1 MKLELFN
8 DGTAIFSDCKPS
20 SNLKIEA
27 ECNGYL
33 HIGDK
38 AYPIK
43 DGIASVSTLPQGD
56 YRVKVTT
63 KANIYR
69 AYEHIV
75 VSDNGMAS
83 VDSSHLRNMVIP
95 LKKGV
100 DKLKDDVAELKKQ
113 IKEHERKISGYSL
126 FGN

>member
-8 DGTAIFSDCKPS
+8 DNTAIFSDCKPS

-43 DGIASVSTLPQGD
+43 DGIASVGTLPQGD
-56 YRVKVTT
+56 YNVKVTS

-69 AYEHIV
+69 AYEHII

-83 VDSSHLRNMVIP
+83 VDSTHLRNAIIP
-95 LKKGV
+95 LKETV
-100 DKLKDDVAELKKQ
+100 QKLVEEVTA
-113 IKEHERKISGYSL
+113 
-126 FGN
+126 

>member
-20 SNLKIEA
+20 SNLKIGV

-38 AYPIK
+38 VYPIK
-43 DGIASVSTLPQGD
+43 DGIALVGVLPQGD
-56 YRVKVTT
+56 YSVKVTS

-75 VSDNGMAS
+75 VSDNGRAS
-83 VDSSHLRNMVIP
+83 VDSSHLRDRGIP
-95 LKKGV
+95 LKKRV

-113 IKEHERKISGYSL
+113 IQEHERKISGYSL

>member
-1 MKLELFN
+1 MRLKLFN
-8 DGTAIFSDCKPS
+8 DGTAIFSDYKPS
-20 SNLKIEA
+20 SDLKIEA

-38 AYPIK
+38 AYPIT
-43 DGIASVSTLPQGD
+43 DGVASIGNLPAGD
-56 YRVKVTT
+56 YAVKVTCKT
-63 KANIYR
+63 NIYR

-83 VDSSHLRNMVIP
+83 VDSSHLRDIAIP
-95 LKKGV
+95 LKKKV
-100 DKLKDDVAELKKQ
+100 DKLKDEVAELKKQ

-126 FGN
+126 FG

>member
-1 MKLELFN
+1 MKLELFD

-20 SNLKIEA
+20 SNLKIET

-33 HIGDK
+33 HIGNK

-43 DGIASVSTLPQGD
+43 DGIASVGTLPQGD
-56 YRVKVTT
+56 YRVKVTS

-83 VDSSHLRNMVIP
+83 VDSSHLRDTVIP
-95 LKKGV
+95 LKKRV